1 MIVSKSAKH
10 VGKSALHVT
19 VSTFTARF
27 AQCKMMLRSLRIARL
42 KLPWSLHDSSCE
54 LDLWGLTERNVT
66 GLNRLAMTLLQ
77 HGDKMSV
84 AQMAKMMQAWVPSTP
99 RYTMLLRDKLL
110 HSERQGTDK
119 TFALH

>member
-1 MIVSKSAKH
+1 M
-10 VGKSALHVT
+10 
-19 VSTFTARF
+19 
-27 AQCKMMLRSLRIARL
+27 
-42 KLPWSLHDSSCE
+42 
-54 LDLWGLTERNVT
+54 T
-66 GLNRLAMTLLQ
+66 GLNRLAMTVLK